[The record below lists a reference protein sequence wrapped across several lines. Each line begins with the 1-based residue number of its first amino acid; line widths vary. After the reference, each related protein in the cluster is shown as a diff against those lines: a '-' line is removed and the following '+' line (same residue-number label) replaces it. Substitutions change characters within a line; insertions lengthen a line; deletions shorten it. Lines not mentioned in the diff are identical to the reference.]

1 MTVEKRNVARSGTVS
16 TLVSN
21 AGSVK
26 HGRTKQAETGCPMP
40 ERKRLRNAL
49 CIDRRQILAG
59 VATLPFWAS
68 VARAE
73 EKAIDID
80 AMLPG
85 EFSWHPERSPS
96 GPVAII
102 ASLPE
107 QRVHVYR
114 NGVRIAVSTC
124 SSGKPGHETPTG
136 VFTVLQKD
144 KHHHS
149 STYNNASMPNM
160 NRLTWDGIALHAGKL
175 PGYPASHGCLRLP
188 LAFSEKLF
196 AVTHLGTPVIVAGAA
211 TDPWDLIHPGLILTG
226 QDQQIQSGAVHALER
241 QKQPT
246 DWTSAEEA
254 PVTTVLITGADKMVT
269 LLENGDEIV
278 TGPLTVTGDPDLGEH
293 VFMLTRQ
300 QADAGSLVWSGI
312 THHPD
317 PSRPLSPEEAVLTR
331 LSIPEDVAAELRP
344 RMHIGMT
351 MIVSDLPASPDRR
364 SGTDFV
370 IMDADVLATPFPHE
384 RPVLLKQDG

>member
-1 MTVEKRNVARSGTVS
+1 MSEKRNPEISLKMNRRHVLASMAALPLGVSGT
-16 TLVSN
+16 
-21 AGSVK
+21 
-26 HGRTKQAETGCPMP
+26 
-40 ERKRLRNAL
+40 
-49 CIDRRQILAG
+49 
-59 VATLPFWAS
+59 
-68 VARAE
+68 RAE
-73 EKAIDID
+73 EKAIDIE

-85 EFSWHPERSPS
+85 EFSWHPERAPS

-114 NGVRIAVSTC
+114 NGVRISVSTC

-196 AVTHLGTPVIVAGAA
+196 EVTHLGTPVIVAGAA
-211 TDPWDLIHPGLILTG
+211 SDPWELIHPGLTLTAG
-226 QDQQIQSGAVHALER
+226 EMQIETNAVRNLDPK
-241 QKQPT
+241 QQPT
-246 DWTSAEEA
+246 DWTSMEEA
-254 PVTTVLITGADKMVT
+254 PVVSVLITGADKTVSV
-269 LLENGDEIV
+269 LENGEEIAS
-278 TGPLTVTGDPDLGEH
+278 GPLTVKGDPDLGEH
-293 VFMLTRQ
+293 VFVLVSQ
-300 QADAGSLVWSGI
+300 DSEPGSLVWSGI

-317 PSRPLSPEEAVLTR
+317 PMHPLAPEESVFNR
-331 LSIPEDVAAELRP
+331 LSIPRAVAEVLKP
-344 RMHIGMT
+344 QMHVGMT

-370 IMDADVLATPFPHE
+370 IMDADILASPFPHE